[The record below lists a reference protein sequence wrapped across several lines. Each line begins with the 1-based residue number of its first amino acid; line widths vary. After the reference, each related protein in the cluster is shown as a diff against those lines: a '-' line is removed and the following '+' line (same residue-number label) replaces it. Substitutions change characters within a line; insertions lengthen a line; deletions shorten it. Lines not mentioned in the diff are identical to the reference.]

1 MKIDLQKIRE
11 LSNLELLARQLVE
24 GFITGLHKSPYH
36 GFSVEFAEHRLY
48 NIGESTKDI
57 DWKVYARTDKLFSK
71 RYEEE
76 TNLRC
81 TILIDNSS
89 SMYYPKK
96 NYGKITFSVMA
107 AAAISFMLQRQRDAI
122 GVTTFSDQI
131 ESQTQVKSTHSHLH
145 KILILLEQLL
155 QSSHKEKKKT
165 SIPEVLHQIANKIHK
180 RSLVIIFSDMF
191 DNNEHVQEIINGL
204 HHLKYNNHEVLLFHV
219 TDKKTEFDF
228 EFEDRPY
235 NFIDLETREELKLH
249 PSQIKEVYVEKVT
262 QYYQN
267 LAMKCG
273 QFKIDFITA
282 DINDDFDKILS
293 AYLIKRGKMR

>member
-11 LSNLELLARQLVE
+11 LSNLELLAKQLVE

-48 NIGESTKDI
+48 NTGESTKDI
-57 DWKVYARTDKLFSK
+57 DWKVFARTDKLFSK

-89 SMYYPKK
+89 SMYYPKD
-96 NYGKITFSVMA
+96 NFGKITFSIMA
-107 AAAISFMLQRQRDAI
+107 AAAIAFLLQRQRDAI
-122 GVTTFSDQI
+122 GISTFSDKI
-131 ESQTQVKSTHSHLH
+131 EQQTAVKSTHSHLH
-145 KILILLEQLL
+145 KLLVLLDQILHSTQT
-155 QSSHKEKKKT
+155 EKRKT

-191 DNNEHVQEIINGL
+191 DNQEQVQELINSL

-219 TDKKTEFDF
+219 SDKRTEFDF
-228 EFEDRPY
+228 DFEERPY
-235 NFIDLETREELKLH
+235 NFIDLETKEELKLH
-249 PSQIKEVYVEKVT
+249 PSQIRDIYSKRVNEYFKD
-262 QYYQN
+262 
-267 LAMKCG
+267 LAIKCG
-273 QFKIDFITA
+273 QLKIDFIKA
-282 DINDDFDKILS
+282 DISDDFDKILS
-293 AYLIKRGKMR
+293 AYLIKRSKMN

>member
-1 MKIDLQKIRE
+1 MKIDLQKIKE
-11 LSNLELLARQLVE
+11 FSNLELLARQLVE

-48 NIGESTKDI
+48 NTGESTKDI
-57 DWKVYARTDKLFSK
+57 DWKVYARTDKVFSK

-89 SMYYPKK
+89 SMYYPKE
-96 NYGKITFSVMA
+96 NNGKITFSVMS
-107 AAAISFMLQRQRDAI
+107 AAAIAFMLQRQRDAI

-155 QSSHKEKKKT
+155 QSTEKQKKKT
-165 SIPEVLHQIANKIHK
+165 KIPEVLHQIANKIHK

-191 DNNEHVQEIINGL
+191 DNVEQVQELINGL

-219 TDKKTEFDF
+219 IDKKTEFDF
-228 EFEDRPY
+228 EFEERPY
-235 NFIDLETREELKLH
+235 NFIDLETKEELKLH
-249 PSQIKEVYVEKVT
+249 PSQIRDHYLEKVNSYF
-262 QYYQN
+262 QD

-273 QFKIDFITA
+273 QLKIDFIPA
-282 DINDDFDKILS
+282 DINDDFDKVLY
-293 AYLIKRGKMR
+293 AYLIKRGKMN

>member
-48 NIGESTKDI
+48 NTGESTKDI

-89 SMYYPKK
+89 SMYYPKE
-96 NYGKITFSVMA
+96 NFGKITFSVMA
-107 AAAISFMLQRQRDAI
+107 AAAIAFMLQKQRDAI
-122 GVTTFSDQI
+122 SITTFSDQI
-131 ESQTQVKSTHSHLH
+131 EIQTPVKSTHSHLH
-145 KILILLEQLL
+145 KMLILLEQLL
-155 QSSHKEKKKT
+155 QSSLKERKKT

-191 DNNEHVQEIINGL
+191 DNHEQVQEIINGL

-228 EFEDRPY
+228 EFEERPY

-249 PSQIKEVYVEKVT
+249 PSQIKEAYVEKVT
-262 QYYQN
+262 TYFQD
-267 LAMKCG
+267 LAIKCG

-282 DINDDFDKILS
+282 DISDDFDKVLS
-293 AYLIKRGKMR
+293 AYLIKRKKMK

>member
-1 MKIDLQKIRE
+1 VKIDLQKIRE

-48 NIGESTKDI
+48 NTGESTKDI

-89 SMYYPKK
+89 SMYYPKE

-107 AAAISFMLQRQRDAI
+107 AAAIAFMLQKQRDAVGI
-122 GVTTFSDQI
+122 TTFSDQI
-131 ESQTQVKSTHSHLH
+131 ESQSQVKSTHSHLH
-145 KILILLEQLL
+145 KLLILLEQLL
-155 QSSHKEKKKT
+155 HSSYKERKKT

-191 DNNEHVQEIINGL
+191 DNQEQVQEIINGL

-219 TDKKTEFDF
+219 TDRKTEFDF

-249 PSQIKEVYVEKVT
+249 PYQIKESYVKNVNSYF
-262 QYYQN
+262 QD
-267 LAMKCG
+267 LSIKCG
-273 QFKIDFITA
+273 QFKIDFINA
-282 DINDDFDKILS
+282 DIRDDFDKILS
-293 AYLIKRGKMR
+293 AYLIKRSKMN

>member
-1 MKIDLQKIRE
+1 MKFDLKKIRE
-11 LSNLELLARQLVE
+11 LSNLELLAKQLVE

-48 NIGESTKDI
+48 NTGESTKDI

-89 SMYYPKK
+89 SMYYPKE

-107 AAAISFMLQRQRDAI
+107 AATIAFMLQKQRDAI
-122 GVTTFSDQI
+122 GITTFSDHI
-131 ESQTQVKSTHSHLH
+131 ESQTAVKSTHTHLH
-145 KILILLEQLL
+145 KILISLEQLL
-155 QSSHKEKKKT
+155 QSPPKKEKKT

-191 DNNEHVQEIINGL
+191 DNQEQAQEIINGL

-219 TDKKTEFDF
+219 TDKKTEIDF
-228 EFEDRPY
+228 EFDDRPY
-235 NFIDLETREELKLH
+235 NFIDVETKERLKIH
-249 PSQIKEVYVEKVT
+249 PSQIRDHYIKRVT
-262 QYYQN
+262 EYFQD
-267 LAMKCG
+267 LTVKCG
-273 QFKIDFITA
+273 QFKIDFIPA
-282 DINDDFDKILS
+282 DISDDFDKVLA
-293 AYLIKRGKMR
+293 AYLIKRGKMK

>member
-1 MKIDLQKIRE
+1 MKIDLQKVRE
-11 LSNLELLARQLVE
+11 LGNLELLARQLVE

-48 NIGESTKDI
+48 NTGESTKDI

-89 SMYYPKK
+89 SMYYPKQS
-96 NYGKITFSVMA
+96 YGKITFSVMA
-107 AAAISFMLQRQRDAI
+107 AAAISYMLQKQRDAVGI
-122 GVTTFSDQI
+122 CTFSDKI
-131 ESQTQVKSTHSHLH
+131 EAQTPIKSTHTHLH
-145 KILILLEQLL
+145 KMLILLEQLL

-165 SIPEVLHQIANKIHK
+165 SIPDILHQIANKIHK

-191 DNNEHVQEIINGL
+191 DNQEQVQEIVNGL

-228 EFEDRPY
+228 EFDDRPHQ
-235 NFIDLETREELKLH
+235 FIDLETREELKLH
-249 PSQIKEVYVEKVT
+249 PAQIKEIYVKKVNSYF
-262 QYYQN
+262 QD
-267 LAMKCG
+267 LSIKCG
-273 QFKIDFITA
+273 QFKIDFIQA
-282 DINDDFDKILS
+282 DISDDFDKILS
-293 AYLIKRGKMR
+293 AYLIKRSKMR

>member
-1 MKIDLQKIRE
+1 MKINLQKIRE

-36 GFSVEFAEHRLY
+36 GFSVEFAEHKLY

-81 TILIDNSS
+81 TMLIDNSS
-89 SMYYPKK
+89 SMYYPKS

-107 AAAISFMLQRQRDAI
+107 SAAIAFMLQRQRDAVGI
-122 GVTTFSDQI
+122 TTFSDKI
-131 ESQTQVKSTHSHLH
+131 ESQTPIKSTHSHLH
-145 KILILLEQLL
+145 KVLILLEQLL
-155 QSSHKEKKKT
+155 QSSQKEKKKT

-191 DNNEHVQEIINGL
+191 DNHEQVQEIINGL

-219 TDKKTEFDF
+219 TDKKTEFEFDF
-228 EFEDRPY
+228 EERPY

-249 PSQIKEVYVEKVT
+249 PSQIREVYVEKVNEYF
-262 QYYQN
+262 QD
-267 LAMKCG
+267 LALKCG
-273 QFKIDFITA
+273 QFKIDFIPV
-282 DINDDFDKILS
+282 DISDDFDKVLS
-293 AYLIKRGKMR
+293 AYLIKRGKMK